1 MEKKVSRNPRV
12 LSQIDLLKMMTNG
25 DEHAL
30 REIKR
35 RLGLDEKRERDN
47 DEKRKVSDKI

>member
-12 LSQIDLLKMMTNG
+12 LSQIDLLKLMTDG
-25 DEHAL
+25 DESAL

-35 RLGLDEKRERDN
+35 RLGLDEKKERDN
-47 DEKRKVSDKI
+47 DEKQKVSDKI

>member
-1 MEKKVSRNPRV
+1 LEKKVSRNPRV
-12 LSQIDLLKMMTNG
+12 LSQIDLLKLMTDG
-25 DEHAL
+25 DESAL

-47 DEKRKVSDKI
+47 DEKRKVSDKV